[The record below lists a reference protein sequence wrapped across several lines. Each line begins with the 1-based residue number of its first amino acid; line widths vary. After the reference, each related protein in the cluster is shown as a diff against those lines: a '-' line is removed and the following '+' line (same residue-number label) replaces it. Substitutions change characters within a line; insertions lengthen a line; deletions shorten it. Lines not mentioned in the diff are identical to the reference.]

1 MLLAV
6 SNVNT
11 TDYYYKNTFESGN
24 DRTCLY
30 IVTNTLTTSYQRG
43 KGLTTSTYLSNYA
56 KKSEDGK
63 TISWYNT
70 TTYGNPDFSPSAYSE
85 FNDSNYTYYLL
96 IY

>member
-1 MLLAV
+1 M
-6 SNVNT
+6 
-11 TDYYYKNTFESGN
+11 
-24 DRTCLY
+24 
-30 IVTNTLTTSYQRG
+30 
-43 KGLTTSTYLSNYA
+43 STYLSNYA

-70 TTYGNPDFSPSAYSE
+70 ATPGNPEYSPTAQTE